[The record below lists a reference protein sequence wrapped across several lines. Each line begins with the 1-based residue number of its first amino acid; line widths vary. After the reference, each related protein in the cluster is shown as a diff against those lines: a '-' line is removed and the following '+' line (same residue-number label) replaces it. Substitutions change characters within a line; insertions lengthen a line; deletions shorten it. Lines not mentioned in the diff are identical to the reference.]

1 MIMGI
6 KLSFIVCDKDLHIVN
21 LYVNLIMD
29 ASTCSQLSSYP
40 YAGIKHF
47 RIGVDL

>member
-1 MIMGI
+1 MGI
-6 KLSFIVCDKDLHIVN
+6 KISITVYDKDLHIVN

-29 ASTCSQLSSYP
+29 ASTCAQLSGYP
-40 YAGIKHF
+40 YTGIKHF